1 LAEKLGNMN
10 YKNIYEVAANL
21 SESLFPY
28 YINSFRDSAFDTI
41 KNSGFPDLKEEKYKY
56 TPLANIF
63 EEEYLPVNPYSW
75 KGPVESDYPEVSDAI
90 KIYTVNGVCVS
101 NEIRSESGFVYGSLV
116 LASREYEEIVEKYY
130 NRLADN
136 TDFPT
141 ALNVAAA
148 LSGVFVYVG
157 PGVETT
163 RPLMIINITDLDA
176 NVFSQQHNL
185 FVFGEN
191 SVAEII
197 ECNIGISDDSTLTNN
212 LSEVVIQQ
220 NALVDFVRV
229 HDKGLLSKHISSDY
243 TRQYGDSSFN
253 CSNIIVGGGLVR
265 QNTEV
270 HLLEKHCYSNLY
282 GLVVA
287 DDKQHVD
294 NYTFINH
301 AAPECQSNQLYKS
314 VMNDKAVNVFNGRIL
329 VRPDAQKTMAFQSNK
344 NVLLNTGAKIYTK
357 PQLEIYADD
366 VKCSHGATVGQL
378 NEDALFYMQS
388 RGISKSVAQL
398 LLMSGFANE
407 VLDKIKNSEFK
418 EFMLSRIEKK
428 IRN

>member
-1 LAEKLGNMN
+1 MS
-10 YKNIYEVAANL
+10 YKDIYGIAANL
-21 SESLFPY
+21 SESLFPC
-28 YINSFRDSAFDTI
+28 YINRFRDKAFDTI
-41 KNSGFPDLKEEKYKY
+41 KNSGFPHLKQEKYKY

-63 EEEYLPVNPYSW
+63 EGEYLSVNPYEW
-75 KGPVESDYPEVSDAI
+75 KKPAESDFPELSDAI
-90 KIYTVNGVCVS
+90 KIYTVNGVCIN

-116 LASREYEEIVEKYY
+116 LASRECEEIVEKYY
-130 NRLADN
+130 NHLADN
-136 TDFPT
+136 TDLPV
-141 ALNVAAA
+141 ALNIATA
-148 LSGVFVYVG
+148 LSGVFVSVA

-163 RPLMIINITDLDA
+163 RPLMIINIVDSES
-176 NVFSQQHNL
+176 NIFSQQHNL

-197 ECNIGISDDSTLTNN
+197 ECNIGISDASTLTNS
-212 LSEVVIQQ
+212 LSEVVIAQ
-220 NALVDFVRV
+220 NAQIDFARV

-243 TRQYGDSSFN
+243 IRQYEGSSFN
-253 CSNIIVGGGLVR
+253 CSNIVVEGGLVR
-265 QNTEV
+265 QNIEV
-270 HLLEKHCYSNLY
+270 HLAEKHCYSNLY
-282 GLVVA
+282 GLVIA
-287 DDKQHVD
+287 DGKQHVD
-294 NYTFINH
+294 NYTFIDH
-301 AAPECQSNQLYKS
+301 AIPECQSNELYKS
-314 VMNDKAVNVFNGRIL
+314 ILNGKAVNVFNGRIL
-329 VRPDAQKTMAFQSNK
+329 VRPDAQKTVAYQSNK

-388 RGISKSVAQL
+388 RGISKSTAQL

-407 VLDKIKNSEFK
+407 VLDKIKNPEFK

>member
-1 LAEKLGNMN
+1 MS
-10 YKNIYEVAANL
+10 YKNIYDIAANL
-21 SESLFPY
+21 SESLFPC
-28 YINSFRDSAFDTI
+28 YINSVRNKAFDKI
-41 KNSGFPDLKEEKYKY
+41 KNSGFPDLKQEKYRY
-56 TPLANIF
+56 TPLASIF
-63 EEEYLPVNPYSW
+63 EGEYLPVNPYEW
-75 KGPVESDYPEVSDAI
+75 KKPAESDFPEIEDAI

-101 NEIRSESGFVYGSLV
+101 NEIKSESGFVYGSLV
-116 LASREYEEIVEKYY
+116 LASREYEEVVEKYY
-130 NRLADN
+130 NRVADS
-136 TDFPT
+136 DDLSV
-141 ALNVAAA
+141 ALNIATA
-148 LSGVFVYVG
+148 LSGVFVAVD

-163 RPLMIINITDLDA
+163 RPLMIINITDSDS

-191 SVAEII
+191 SLAEII
-197 ECNIGISDDSTLTNN
+197 ECNIGVSDASTLTNN
-212 LSEVVIQQ
+212 LSEIVISR
-220 NALVDFVRV
+220 NAQVDFVRF
-229 HDKGLLSKHISSDY
+229 HDKGVLSRHISSGY
-243 TRQYGDSSFN
+243 IRQYDGSSFN

-270 HLLEKHCYSNLY
+270 HLAEKHCYSNLY

-294 NYTFINH
+294 NYTFIDH
-301 AAPECQSNQLYKS
+301 AVSECQSNELYKS
-314 VMNDKAVNVFNGRIL
+314 ILNDKAVNVFNGRIL
-329 VRPDAQKTMAFQSNK
+329 VRPDAQKTIAFQSNK

-388 RGISKSVAQL
+388 RGISKSTAQL

-407 VLDKIKNSEFK
+407 ILDKIKNSEFK
-418 EFMLSRIEKK
+418 EFLLSRIEQK
-428 IRN
+428 ISN